1 MVIDNN
7 YDLEREKMIPV
18 KSSKILMESAQFDAN
33 TLENKPSKK
42 IEKTEIRV
50 TRQKK
55 EESKV
60 SLIGWFLFLEVS
72 NVISSVLGINPTN
85 SKNVFWPRESIHLK
99 ILSVL
104 YWQYL
109 KE

>member
-1 MVIDNN
+1 
-7 YDLEREKMIPV
+7 
-18 KSSKILMESAQFDAN
+18 MESAQFDAN

-60 SLIGWFLFLEVS
+60 SLIG
-72 NVISSVLGINPTN
+72 
-85 SKNVFWPRESIHLK
+85 
-99 ILSVL
+99 
-104 YWQYL
+104 
-109 KE
+109 